1 MAQEIRGITMT
12 SQNDTKEDHG
22 SQEPSRP
29 PGRDGPSSGRSGHGS
44 DSALAQVI
52 SQHKERQQGG
62 EPDDA
67 AGARGQ

>member
-1 MAQEIRGITMT
+1 MT
-12 SQNDTKEDHG
+12 SQKDTKEDHG
-22 SQEPSRP
+22 SQEPPRP
-29 PGRDGPSSGRSGHGS
+29 PGRDGPAGGRSGHGS